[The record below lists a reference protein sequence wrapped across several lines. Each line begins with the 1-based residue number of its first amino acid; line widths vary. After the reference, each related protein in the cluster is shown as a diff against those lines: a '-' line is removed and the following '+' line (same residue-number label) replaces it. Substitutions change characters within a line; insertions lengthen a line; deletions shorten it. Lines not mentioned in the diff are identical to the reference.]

1 MRKKR
6 KGAACVQ
13 NCEYYQA
20 LMSRLLDGD
29 LTAEEQAAVKEHI
42 RSCPDCARVW
52 DAFCQMGEAIR
63 GEAMVEPPQA
73 LARGV
78 MDRVAAHSR
87 PAPAPIP
94 VQSHRLRSWKK
105 LAAAACFVVLVAAG
119 AVTGVFG
126 RGARTAGGGNTASY
140 LPEAK
145 SEAAYVHLPEDAGGS
160 AETVRTADPA
170 DSALGA
176 GSALSGAADSAPLE
190 NSGAASSAAAAAPE
204 AEGTEEEAVEAP
216 EEGIMA
222 IMEPP
227 QAAAD
232 SVPLAL
238 PVQGADGADAGL
250 IADTA
255 ALRALLTGE
264 ALDEPL
270 PEPEYTLSLDG
281 EAYAFAGDGD
291 GGLLWWRAGDTAPT
305 RSPASLADLEA
316 LFLD

>member
-6 KGAACVQ
+6 KGAACVPS
-13 NCEYYQA
+13 CEYYQA

-29 LTAEEQAAVKEHI
+29 LTAEEQAAAQEHI

-63 GEAMVEPPQA
+63 GEAMVEPPPA

-126 RGARTAGGGNTASY
+126 RDARTTGGGNTASY

-145 SEAAYVHLPEDAGGS
+145 SETAYVHLPEDAGGS

-170 DSALGA
+170 DSAPGA

-190 NSGAASSAAAAAPE
+190 NNSAAAPQMAPE

-238 PVQGADGADAGL
+238 PVQGADGSDAGL

-264 ALDEPL
+264 ALDGPL
-270 PEPEYTLSLDG
+270 PEPDYTLSLDG
-281 EAYAFAGDGD
+281 ETCFFAGDGD
-291 GGLLWWRAGDTAPT
+291 GGLLWWRGGDTAPT